1 MMVTCTPLFFTRD
14 PPNISREFVGVLVTT
29 KVERMFTRCLIRPL
43 LSNRYHPNICKYVYC
58 FLSTNHCFHSEKN
71 GNLREETTIWD
82 PDDPYGPSVSVT
94 QMKLLRDKK
103 TLQLQF
109 KICGT
114 EQTVHCSLSAEL
126 LRVESPSAES
136 YTVNHNGL
144 QVKKLISGKK
154 FVTIA
159 GIEPVGNYGVRIVFS
174 DEHCTGIYTWRYL
187 YRMCTRK
194 YTLMKQYIQAL
205 KQSGKSRYPL
215 SYLRKLKE
223 DKKQEQNIENEQS
236 SIA

>member
-1 MMVTCTPLFFTRD
+1 
-14 PPNISREFVGVLVTT
+14 
-29 KVERMFTRCLIRPL
+29 
-43 LSNRYHPNICKYVYC
+43 
-58 FLSTNHCFHSEKN
+58 
-71 GNLREETTIWD
+71 
-82 PDDPYGPSVSVT
+82 
-94 QMKLLRDKK
+94 MKLLRDKK

-109 KICGT
+109 KISET
-114 EQTVHCSLSAEL
+114 EQTVHCSLPAEL

-136 YTVNHNGL
+136 YTVSHNGF

-159 GIEPVGNYGVRIVFS
+159 GIEPVGNYAVRIVFS

-215 SYLRKLKE
+215 SYLRKLK
-223 DKKQEQNIENEQS
+223 KQEQNIENEQP

>member
-1 MMVTCTPLFFTRD
+1 MGCCLCT
-14 PPNISREFVGVLVTT
+14 
-29 KVERMFTRCLIRPL
+29 
-43 LSNRYHPNICKYVYC
+43 NR
-58 FLSTNHCFHSEKN
+58 CFHGGKN
-71 GNLREETTIWD
+71 GGNLREEKLWD
-82 PDDPYGPSVSVT
+82 PNDEFGPSVSVT

-109 KICGT
+109 KISET
-114 EQTVHCSLSAEL
+114 EQTVHCSLPAEL

-136 YTVNHNGL
+136 YTVSHNGF

-159 GIEPVGNYGVRIVFS
+159 GIEPVGNYAVRIVFS

-205 KQSGKSRYPL
+205 KQSSKSRYPL
-215 SYLRKLKE
+215 SYLRKLKDE
-223 DKKQEQNIENEQS
+223 KKPRTEQ
-236 SIA
+236 